1 MRKIIMGFFIVLV
14 TAAASHAGGIS
25 IIANNSFSK
34 TSLTMPQVK
43 DIYLGKMEVID
54 GVRIQPIDQ
63 KEENT
68 KKVFL
73 KKALDMSAEDYKGYW
88 IKRVF
93 REGGLPPAAK
103 GSPEDVIKAVKDGK
117 GSIGYVRDEDIKS
130 KEGIK
135 VLLTISVP

>member
-25 IIANNSFSK
+25 IIANSSFNK
-34 TSLTMPQVK
+34 NSLTMPQVK
-43 DIYLGKMEVID
+43 DIYLGKMEVVD

-63 KEENT
+63 KEET
-68 KKVFL
+68 IKQDFL
-73 KKALDMSAEDYKGYW
+73 KKTLDMSPDDYKSYW
-88 IKRVF
+88 VRRVF
-93 REGGLPPAAK
+93 REGGTPPSAK
-103 GSPEDVIKAVKDGK
+103 GSPEDVIKAVRDGK

>member
-25 IIANNSFSK
+25 IIANGSFNK
-34 TSLTMPQVK
+34 ASLTPLQIK
-43 DIYLGKMEVID
+43 DIYLGKLEIMD
-54 GVRIQPIDQ
+54 GVKIKPIDQ
-63 KEENT
+63 KEATIKND
-68 KKVFL
+68 FL
-73 KKALDMSAEDYKGYW
+73 HKALDMSADDYKGYW
-88 IKRVF
+88 VKRVF
-93 REGGLPPAAK
+93 REGGVPPAAK
-103 GSPEDVIKAVKDGK
+103 DSPEDVIKAVKDGK